1 MENFDQTA
9 VRADLFA
16 VKEGDNAAFERLLV
30 RYRPLIL
37 ASVRRFLARCPEAD
51 EREMEQEADLALYRA
66 ALHYAEG
73 QKEVTFGLYAEICIH
88 NALTSR
94 FLRRRRKVCSL
105 EQLEKTAHTDD
116 APTREQ
122 QLIEAESAEALRSE
136 IKGVL
141 SPLEY
146 SVFIRYAEGE
156 KAAHIAQSL
165 HLPRKTVEN
174 AQSRA
179 LRKLRLLLGE

>member
-9 VRADLFA
+9 VKEELLA
-16 VKEGDNAAFERLLV
+16 VREGDNAAFERLLV

-37 ASVRRFLARCPEAD
+37 ASVRRFMARCPEAD

-66 ALHYAEG
+66 ALRYSEG

-94 FLRRRRKVCSL
+94 FLRRRHKVCSL
-105 EQLEKTAHTDD
+105 EQLEKTAHAD

-141 SPLEY
+141 SDLEY
-146 SVFIRYAEGE
+146 SVFIRYAEGD
-156 KAAHIAQSL
+156 KAARIAQSL